1 MTASYRPFLLC
12 GRASQLAAC
21 APDLARKGLRIGMM
35 NKFMSDVEQNA
46 EQIYYKCKEI
56 IKKLQML
63 KYVCFVV

>member
-1 MTASYRPFLLC
+1 
-12 GRASQLAAC
+12 LAH
-21 APDLARKGLRIGMM
+21 KGLRIGMM